1 VPNQDKKK
9 RIAFFGPVRPVSSGI
24 SDYDEELL
32 ALLHDSY
39 EVDVFVDQEIRSA
52 KALPHGDF
60 YFRQRLRPY
69 DLCLYQLGNSLIH
82 ESVYGYLFAYPGAVV
97 FHDSCLHHSRAKMLL
112 MKGYYDEYRDETR
125 AAHPEQPDVAEIV
138 LSGMAGDLF
147 LYSFPFVRLVLQ
159 SSLAAAAHSD
169 FSVRRL
175 QMTDTPV
182 IKVPMG
188 ISAPTWS
195 TTEDREIRGLYPGKF
210 VLASFGLATPEKRIG
225 PVLNALRE
233 LRPYYPNLLY
243 LIVGEVAPHY
253 DLSQEI
259 AQLGLEDCVQ
269 VLGHAEPQRFH
280 RLMARAD
287 VVINLRFPSAGEM
300 SATLLRALALAKPVL
315 ISGLAQWEEIPR
327 NAAIRIRTDSEFED
341 TYHKLWQ
348 LIEDPGLRLRYG
360 KAAQSYASSQHSPA
374 QMLDGYH
381 ELIDLAL
388 EQKSSF
394 KPPVLPPHLRDGR
407 QIVLDYIRRSAFA
420 GKDSDLL
427 TLIP

>member
-1 VPNQDKKK
+1 MAQK

-32 ALLHDSY
+32 PLLRDSY
-39 EVDVFVDQEIRSA
+39 EVDVYVDQTVRPA
-52 KALPHGDF
+52 NTHPHGDF

-69 DLCLYQLGNSLIH
+69 DLCLYQLGNALIH
-82 ESVYGYLFAYPGAVV
+82 EYVYGYLFAHPGAVV
-97 FHDSCLHHSRAKMLL
+97 FHDSCLHHSRAKMML
-112 MKGYYDEYRDETR
+112 MKGYYDEYRDEAK
-125 AAHPEQPDVAEIV
+125 AAHPEQQEVADIV

-159 SSLAAAAHSD
+159 SSVAAAAHSD

-175 QMTDTPV
+175 QVTDTPV

-188 ISAPTWS
+188 ISAPRWS
-195 TTEDREIRGLYPGKF
+195 TSDEREIRALYPGKF
-210 VLASFGLATPEKRIG
+210 VLASFGLATPEKRILS
-225 PVLNALRE
+225 VLKALRE
-233 LRPYYPNLLY
+233 LRGYYPNLLY
-243 LIVGEVAPHY
+243 LIVGEVAAHY
-253 DLSQEI
+253 ELSQEI
-259 AQLGLEDCVQ
+259 AQLGLGDCVQ
-269 VLGHAEPQRFH
+269 VLGRAEPEMFH

-300 SATLLRALALAKPVL
+300 SATLLRALALGKPVL
-315 ISGLAQWEEIPR
+315 ISGLSQWDEIPR
-327 NAAIRIRTDSEFED
+327 NAAIRIRPDSEFED
-341 TYHKLWQ
+341 TFHKLWQ
-348 LIEDPGLRLRYG
+348 LIEDPDLRRRYG
-360 KAAQSYASSQHSPA
+360 GAAQSYAATQHSPS

-388 EQKSSF
+388 EQKSRF

-420 GKDSDLL
+420 GKESDLID
-427 TLIP
+427 LIP